1 MYNPY
6 MYNPQMNYEK
16 QAPIQNII
24 QTQTPY
30 GTMFMA
36 QMLKPNEK
44 VEEMF
49 VNNKTAFIDL
59 YNKQL
64 KIKEIDG
71 NVTTYGLILP
81 KDEKDLKIESLEKQ
95 IDDLKEL
102 IRHEHSNDD
111 VSANNESTK
120 QGSNSGKFNKTKSTN
135 E

>member
-1 MYNPY
+1 MYNTY
-6 MYNPQMNYEK
+6 GYNPQMNFEK
-16 QAPIQNII
+16 QQPIQNII
-24 QTQTPY
+24 NTQMPMNTL
-30 GTMFMA
+30 FMA

-44 VEEMF
+44 VEDIF

-71 NVTTYGLILP
+71 NVITYGLILP

-95 IDDLKEL
+95 IQDLKEL
-102 IRHEHSNDD
+102 IRNEHSNDD
-111 VSANNESTK
+111 VSTINESPK
-120 QGSNSGKFNKTKSTN
+120 QNGNGGKFNKAKSTN